1 MRFTQPVRAPPGLE
15 GLGAEREGPPCKKQ
29 VVRKE
34 PNLFTEGGR
43 DMDSSNMTSVHDLSK

>member
-34 PNLFTEGGR
+34 PNLFTEGGS
-43 DMDSSNMTSVHDLSK
+43 DDFHSLQKQIILSCN

>member
-43 DMDSSNMTSVHDLSK
+43 DMDSSKMTSVHYLSK